1 MKNERGIPG
10 IAELQLQRKQ
20 RMVKRMAT
28 KLSSMASCNAG
39 EGGHIALE
47 RR

>member
-10 IAELQLQRKQ
+10 IPQLQLQRKQ

-28 KLSSMASCNAG
+28 KLSGMPCPEILAKVAT
-39 EGGHIALE
+39 
-47 RR
+47 